1 VVQGASGERGM
12 RMKIDLSETSKIG
25 RVFDWLIWAGVAKLD
40 KENFE
45 KLFPNRR
52 SAELKITIEGIEISL
67 DEMPERMEKEWE
79 RIVNETAEEKLK
91 EQFHEVASVMM
102 EGRDFII
109 SNLIEK
115 IPWFMEPEETDRD

>member
-1 VVQGASGERGM
+1 M